1 MSSMKFQEL
10 TKKNPIFITSVELK
24 DYRSYKELKIDFR
37 KNIHVLLGPN
47 ESGKTNLLQSFNL
60 FNNSN
65 TLNED
70 DMCCFAENIK
80 SIPEITFTLNFKDFP
95 NETGEEYEKI
105 YVQFKNGK
113 KQIFDSKRKPLK
125 SIPNS
130 KKKLN
135 NIQVEFWSLLPSGN
149 IHLISP
155 LIKKYIELPG
165 NHLVPGKKFKIDV
178 SAPDAENIKK
188 YFDQHDNKTS
198 IKYEIKKDTNDPLPK
213 TVSELM
219 NQIKILYWTY
229 EDSYYIP
236 YSIPLQDIKSN
247 KSILNMFKIAGV
259 DIEDLNSYKN
269 INKRNMEKIVN
280 EKVSSILKQ
289 TWSQYQN
296 LELDLKIEN
305 QELKIAFL
313 ENGRCIDPKMR
324 SLGFRWFMAFLLHFN
339 AKFGNDLKNCVIL
352 FDEPGIHLHPGGQKD
367 LLKEIEKL
375 SVHNQIFYTTH
386 SPFMINRMY
395 PERLIYLEK
404 KNGITELP
412 KARKEAIIDDILLSS
427 ILGYNHSSFSR
438 WGEINVLVEG
448 ITDKMLITKVINEHL
463 KKNKELILDLNKFSL
478 INIQGVKNLEEFIR
492 VAQITA
498 AEYMVFLDN
507 DEKAKKKMKYYSERP
522 KKHPETINHIIHLD
536 DDLTIED
543 YIPLQLLNECLSIL
557 SSSNQINYGQF
568 FNDQIFVEGKKI
580 DTQIKDLVKK
590 IKERI
595 NLENQEIEIK
605 QITSQLFK
613 LELIIVVREQI
624 NSENIDE
631 FKDLIQKIKQIKEN
645 YVKIYTDNKPI
656 TH

>member
-1 MSSMKFQEL
+1 MESKES

-24 DYRSYKELKIDFR
+24 DYRSYKELNIDFNQ
-37 KNIHVLLGPN
+37 NIHTLIGPN

-60 FNNSN
+60 FNNDK

-70 DMCCFAENIK
+70 DKCCFAENIK

-95 NETGEEYEKI
+95 NPIDEENDKI
-105 YVQFKNGK
+105 FVQFKNGK
-113 KQIFDSKRKPLK
+113 KQIFDSKRKPLE
-125 SIPNS
+125 SIPNP
-130 KKKLN
+130 KKN
-135 NIQVEFWSLLPSGN
+135 PGNFQVEIWSLLPSGN
-149 IHLISP
+149 IHLDSP
-155 LIKKYIELPG
+155 FIKKYIELTG
-165 NHLVPGKKFKIDV
+165 NHLEAGKRFKIDV
-178 SAPDAENIKK
+178 SPKDAENIRT
-188 YFDQHDNKTS
+188 YFDQHANKAS
-198 IKYEIKKDTNDPLPK
+198 FKYEIKKNNNNPTPK
-213 TVSELM
+213 TILDLM
-219 NQIKILYWTY
+219 NQIKIIYWTY

-236 YSIPLQDIKSN
+236 YSIPLQNIKNN

-259 DIEDLNSYKN
+259 EIEDLSIYTN
-269 INKRNMEKIVN
+269 INKRNMEKIVS
-280 EKVSSILKQ
+280 EKVSNIIKQ

-305 QELKIAFL
+305 QDLKIAFL

-352 FDEPGIHLHPGGQKD
+352 LDEPGIHLHPGGQKD

-404 KNGITELP
+404 KNGITELQEP
-412 KARKEAIIDDILLSS
+412 KKEAILDDILLSS

-438 WGEINVLVEG
+438 WGEINILVEG
-448 ITDKMLITKVINEHL
+448 ITDKMLITKVISENL
-463 KKNKELILDLNKFSL
+463 TKNKEVILDLAKFSL

-492 VAQITA
+492 VAQVTE

-507 DEKAKKKMKYYSERP
+507 DEKAKEKIKYYSAKP
-522 KKHPETINHIIHLD
+522 KKHPETIDHFVYLD

-543 YIPLQLLNECLSIL
+543 YIPLQLLNECLFIF

-568 FNDQIFVEGKKI
+568 FKDEKFLDGKKI
-580 DTQIKDLVKK
+580 DTQIKDLVKR

-595 NLENQEIEIK
+595 NPENQEIEFK

-613 LELIIVVREQI
+613 LELIIVVCKNI
-624 NSENIDE
+624 NSENIDK
-631 FKDLIQKIKQIKEN
+631 FKDLIQKIKQIKEK
-645 YVKIYTDNKPI
+645 YKKIYTENKPNSQ
-656 TH
+656 

>member
-1 MSSMKFQEL
+1 MESKES

-24 DYRSYKELKIDFR
+24 DYRSYKELNIDF
-37 KNIHVLLGPN
+37 KQNIHTLIGPN
-47 ESGKTNLLQSFNL
+47 ESGKTNLLQSFSL
-60 FNNSN
+60 FNNIN

-70 DMCCFAENIK
+70 DMCCFADNIK

-95 NETGEEYEKI
+95 NPIDEENDKI
-105 YVQFKNGK
+105 FVQFKNGK
-113 KQIFDSKRKPLK
+113 KQIFDSKRKPLE

-130 KKKLN
+130 KKN
-135 NIQVEFWSLLPSGN
+135 PGNFQVEFWSLLPSGN
-149 IHLISP
+149 IHLVSP
-155 LIKKYIELPG
+155 FIKKYIELPG
-165 NHLVPGKKFKIDV
+165 NHLEAGKRFKIDV
-178 SAPDAENIKK
+178 SPPDAENIRT
-188 YFDQHDNKTS
+188 YFDQHDDKAS
-198 IKYEIKKDTNDPLPK
+198 FKYEIKKNNSNSTPK
-213 TVSELM
+213 TILDLM
-219 NQIKILYWTY
+219 NQIKIIYWTY

-236 YSIPLQDIKSN
+236 YSIPLQNIKSN

-259 DIEDLNSYKN
+259 KIEDLNSYTN
-269 INKRNMEKIVN
+269 INKRNMEKIVS
-280 EKVSSILKQ
+280 EKVSNILKQ

-352 FDEPGIHLHPGGQKD
+352 LDEPGIHLHPGGQKD

-404 KNGITELP
+404 KNGITELKEP
-412 KARKEAIIDDILLSS
+412 QKEAILDDILLSS

-448 ITDKMLITKVINEHL
+448 ITDKILITKVIDENL
-463 KKNKELILDLNKFSL
+463 KKNKEVILDLNKFSL
-478 INIQGVKNLEEFIR
+478 INIQGVSNLEEFIR
-492 VAQITA
+492 VAQITL

-507 DEKAKKKMKYYSERP
+507 DEKAKEKIKYYDNRP
-522 KKHPETINHIIHLD
+522 KKHPETIEHFIYLD

-568 FNDQIFVEGKKI
+568 FNNEKFIDGKKI
-580 DTQIKDLVKK
+580 DQQIKDLVKK

-595 NLENQEIEIK
+595 NSENQEIEIK

-613 LELIIVVREQI
+613 LELIIVVCENI

-631 FKDLIQKIKQIKEN
+631 FKDLIQKIKQIKEK
-645 YVKIYTDNKPI
+645 YKKIYADNKPL
-656 TH
+656 T

>member
-1 MSSMKFQEL
+1 MESKESA
-10 TKKNPIFITSVELK
+10 KKNPIFITSVELK
-24 DYRSYKELKIDFR
+24 DYRSYKELNIDF
-37 KNIHVLLGPN
+37 KQNIHTLIGPN

-60 FNNSN
+60 FNNVN

-70 DMCCFAENIK
+70 DMCCFADNIK

-95 NETGEEYEKI
+95 NPIDKENDKI
-105 YVQFKNGK
+105 FVQFKNGK
-113 KQIFDSKRKPLK
+113 KQFFDSKRKPLE

-130 KKKLN
+130 KKKPGN
-135 NIQVEFWSLLPSGN
+135 FQVEFWSLLPSGN
-149 IHLISP
+149 IHLVSP
-155 LIKKYIELPG
+155 FIKKYIELPG
-165 NHLVPGKKFKIDV
+165 NHLEPGKRFKIDV
-178 SAPDAENIKK
+178 SPLDAENIRT
-188 YFDQHDNKTS
+188 YFDQHGDKAS
-198 IKYEIKKDTNDPLPK
+198 FKYEIKKNKNNSTSK
-213 TVSELM
+213 TILDLM
-219 NQIKILYWTY
+219 NQIKIIYWTY

-236 YSIPLQDIKSN
+236 YSIPLQNIKSN

-259 DIEDLNSYKN
+259 KIEDLNSYTN
-269 INKRNMEKIVN
+269 ISKRNMEKIVS
-280 EKVSSILKQ
+280 EKVSNILKQ

-352 FDEPGIHLHPGGQKD
+352 LDEPGIHLHPGGQKD

-375 SVHNQIFYTTH
+375 SVQNQIFYTTH

-404 KNGITELP
+404 NNGITELKEP
-412 KARKEAIIDDILLSS
+412 KKKAIFDDILLSS

-448 ITDKMLITKVINEHL
+448 ITDKMLITKVINENL
-463 KKNKELILDLNKFSL
+463 KKNKEVILDLNKFAL
-478 INIQGVKNLEEFIR
+478 INIQGVSNLEEFIR
-492 VAQITA
+492 VAQITI

-507 DEKAKKKMKYYSERP
+507 DKKAKEKIKYYRDKP
-522 KKHPETINHIIHLD
+522 KKHPKTINHIIYLD

-568 FNDQIFVEGKKI
+568 FNDEKFLDGKKI
-580 DTQIKDLVKK
+580 DTQIKDLVKR

-613 LELIIVVREQI
+613 LELIIVVCANI

-631 FKDLIQKIKQIKEN
+631 FKDLIQKIKQIKEK
-645 YVKIYTDNKPI
+645 YEKIYPDNKPNSQ
-656 TH
+656 